1 VQSSELGGEEGKKK
15 ERHLQRMEG
24 AGEDVNEFL
33 QRIKELGDKRNR
45 EDDERARKLE
55 ADILAG
61 REARRARRD
70 GKSVTSSDLLFNY

>member
-1 VQSSELGGEEGKKK
+1 
-15 ERHLQRMEG
+15 MEG

-70 GKSVTSSDLLFNY
+70 GKSVFNSYNY

>member
-1 VQSSELGGEEGKKK
+1 
-15 ERHLQRMEG
+15 MEG

-70 GKSVTSSDLLFNY
+70 GKPVTSSYLLFNY